1 MKPVFFTIL
10 AFVDYSVSR
19 DAPASGESVV
29 AVYQYQDNSI
39 EILQPLSQLES
50 EM

>member
-10 AFVDYSVSR
+10 AVVDYLVSR

-29 AVYQYQDNSI
+29 AVYQYQDNS
-39 EILQPLSQLES
+39 EILRPLSQLES
-50 EM
+50 GM